1 MFVLDTNILSAIMS
15 ARPSPEVAAW
25 IAGQPEDALF
35 TTTICQAE
43 ILAGLA
49 VMPEGRR
56 RVALETAAQ
65 AIFADDFNGRV
76 LPFGAAAAAAYAD
89 IFAARR
95 RAGRPTAPLD
105 LMIAAVVRANGRAWS
120 RAISAVSKTAASHLS
135 IHGRLCL
142 EQAAAGRPRPPGECA
157 RAPGLGLR
165 TSIYSILTTAM

>member
-1 MFVLDTNILSAIMS
+1 MKFVLDTNILSAIMS
-15 ARPSPEVAAW
+15 TRPSPELAAW

-76 LPFGAAAAAAYAD
+76 LPFDAAAAAAVS
-89 IFAARR
+89 
-95 RAGRPTAPLD
+95 GTAWAWG
-105 LMIAAVVRANGRAWS
+105 IGGVVGGGAAAV
-120 RAISAVSKTAASHLS
+120 
-135 IHGRLCL
+135 
-142 EQAAAGRPRPPGECA
+142 
-157 RAPGLGLR
+157 
-165 TSIYSILTTAM
+165 

>member
-1 MFVLDTNILSAIMS
+1 MLFVLDTNILSAIMS

-56 RVALETAAQ
+56 RAALETAAQ

-76 LPFGAAAAAAYAD
+76 LPFDAAAAAAYAY
-89 IFAARR
+89 IFAARE
-95 RAGRPTAPLD
+95 GP
-105 LMIAAVVRANGRAWS
+105 AA
-120 RAISAVSKTAASHLS
+120 
-135 IHGRLCL
+135 
-142 EQAAAGRPRPPGECA
+142 RPR
-157 RAPGLGLR
+157 R
-165 TSIYSILTTAM
+165 

>member
-35 TTTICQAE
+35 TTTVCQAE

-76 LPFGAAAAAAYAD
+76 LPFDAAAAAAYAD

-105 LMIAAVVRANGRAWS
+105 LMIAAVARANGVNGPSPERAATTRMRGKRSISDAITRVSTAS
-120 RAISAVSKTAASHLS
+120 R
-135 IHGRLCL
+135 
-142 EQAAAGRPRPPGECA
+142 
-157 RAPGLGLR
+157 
-165 TSIYSILTTAM
+165 